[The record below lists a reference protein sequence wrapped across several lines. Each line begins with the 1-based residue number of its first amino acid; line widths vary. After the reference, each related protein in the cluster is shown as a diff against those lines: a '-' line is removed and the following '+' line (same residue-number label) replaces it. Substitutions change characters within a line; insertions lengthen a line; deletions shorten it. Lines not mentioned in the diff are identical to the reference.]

1 MKLSNLGCSFDVIGV
16 LCCICQALEFFRQ
29 SVLDLYR
36 ARRIEHPVWLSMM
49 TMTSTHKVKL
59 CKHFLKE
66 FVIAKE
72 RYDRNN
78 RL

>member
-1 MKLSNLGCSFDVIGV
+1 
-16 LCCICQALEFFRQ
+16 
-29 SVLDLYR
+29 
-36 ARRIEHPVWLSMM
+36 MM

-59 CKHFLKE
+59 CKQFLKE